1 MSMGGRQL
9 RPGLCI
15 DSTADKTTMADRF
28 SETTNEKPAKL
39 GRRRY
44 LWCGELSFDE
54 LKFALTT
61 TKKIAADRVTSHPD
75 PP

>member
-28 SETTNEKPAKL
+28 TKQLTRSLNDQNRAEVMTGNLSPLRT
-39 GRRRY
+39 
-44 LWCGELSFDE
+44 GEL
-54 LKFALTT
+54 L
-61 TKKIAADRVTSHPD
+61 
-75 PP
+75 

>member
-44 LWCGELSFDE
+44 L
-54 LKFALTT
+54 
-61 TKKIAADRVTSHPD
+61 
-75 PP
+75 